1 MKNSIFIIIILINLK
16 SFGQKNDADEYQ
28 NEWFE
33 KAKIE
38 IKKPDLVGALI
49 MFYWAYENNT
59 ESELG
64 KVCLKKIDS
73 LKPLVRK
80 EQIDKWKGTWK
91 LTNKESEEEYFLE
104 ISETE
109 IKFYEKKNG
118 SSEKKLVKTEKILF
132 NEINYGSYPTYW
144 ELIFS
149 DNQIWNFNII
159 DEIDENILFVSKTN
173 KVGDYSIKHYP
184 NYRDGRKPKDER
196 DIYERIK

>member
-1 MKNSIFIIIILINLK
+1 MKNIILILIILISLK
-16 SFGQKNDADEYQ
+16 SFGQKNNADKYQ
-28 NEWFE
+28 KEWFE

-38 IKKPDLVGALI
+38 IEKPDLAGALI
-49 MFYWAYENNT
+49 KFYWAYENNK

-80 EQIDKWKGTWK
+80 EKINELKGNWK
-91 LTNKESEEEYFLE
+91 LVNNESKEEHFLK

-109 IKFYEKKNG
+109 IRFYEKKNG
-118 SSEKKLVKTEKILF
+118 NSEIKLVKTEKILF

-149 DNQIWNFNII
+149 DNQIWNFNVN
-159 DEIDENILFVSKTN
+159 DKIDENILYTSKTN

-184 NYRDGRKPKDER
+184 MYKDGRKPR
-196 DIYERIK
+196 DKRNFYERIK

>member
-1 MKNSIFIIIILINLK
+1 MKNSILIIIILISLK
-16 SFGQKNDADEYQ
+16 SFGQKNDADKYQ

-33 KAKIE
+33 KAKFE

-49 MFYWAYENNT
+49 MFYWAYENNP

-91 LTNKESEEEYFLE
+91 LTNKESEKEYFLE

>member
-1 MKNSIFIIIILINLK
+1 MKNSILIIILISLK
-16 SFGQKNDADEYQ
+16 SFGQKNDADNYQ
-28 NEWFE
+28 KEWFE

-38 IKKPDLVGALI
+38 LERPDLAGALI
-49 MFYWAYENNT
+49 QFYWAYENNK

-91 LTNKESEEEYFLE
+91 LANNESKDEHFLE

-109 IKFYEKKNG
+109 IRFYEKVNG
-118 SSEKKLVKTEKILF
+118 NTEKKLVKTEKIIF

-159 DEIDENILFVSKTN
+159 DDIDENKLYVSKAH
-173 KVGDYSIKHYP
+173 KVGDYSINHYSTLK
-184 NYRDGRKPKDER
+184 DGRKPKDER
-196 DIYERIK
+196 NIYERIK